1 MARSWREG
9 RMQDAGA
16 EGNKARSCGML
27 GKQRRMKDG
36 SEPKKKKKANGA
48 GFT

>member
-1 MARSWREG
+1 
-9 RMQDAGA
+9 MQDAGA

-36 SEPKKKKKANGA
+36 SEPKKKKANGA
-48 GFT
+48 GFI